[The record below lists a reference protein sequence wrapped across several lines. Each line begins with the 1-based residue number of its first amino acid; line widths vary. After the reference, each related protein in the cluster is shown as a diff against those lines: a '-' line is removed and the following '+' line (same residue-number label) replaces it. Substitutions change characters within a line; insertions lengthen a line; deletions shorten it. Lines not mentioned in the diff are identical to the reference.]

1 VTARTPTTR
10 PLIKT
15 HFYGDGC
22 DPPHVEMYRCLSCY
36 KESPVG
42 EWGERGMTC
51 PLCGHVY
58 DDHCVMQ
65 AQERC

>member
-1 VTARTPTTR
+1 VRAPTTR
-10 PLIKT
+10 RLIKT

-22 DPPHVEMYRCLSCY
+22 DPPHVETYRCLSCY

-65 AQERC
+65 AQDRC